1 MAFHDHTENGITV
14 LQSDLLCGS
23 IRHGFSTRTGG
34 VSPSPWNSLNL
45 GVGRGDD
52 PANVQEN
59 FRRLCGVLGLSHQ
72 RAVLSKQVHE
82 DNIRL
87 VTESDC
93 GKGLFRQRDYAS
105 VDAMICRE
113 KHIPLVVFSADCG
126 TILLYDPVQEAIGAV
141 HAGWRGV
148 ASGLAAKTVRRM
160 QEAFGTEP
168 GDLLAATGPS
178 IGACCFETD
187 DDVPEAMRRALGA
200 AGEPYM
206 VRRGEESGTI
216 YLSGGRQWRIGSRS
230 AAGCHHHPAFRTACH
245 LLVCPCSPP
254 RCHHHGKI
262 GSLVQGTT
270 GLRGEPS
277 AETTASQYPYF

>member
-34 VSPSPWNSLNL
+34 VSPSPWDSLNL

-52 PANVQEN
+52 LANVQEN
-59 FRRLCGVLGLSHQ
+59 FRRLCVVLGLSHQ

-141 HAGWRGV
+141 HAGWRAVWPPRRCGGCRRPS
-148 ASGLAAKTVRRM
+148 ARSRGICWPPRGRPSGSAVSRRTMTCRRPCAGRWVRQRSRTWCAGAK
-160 QEAFGTEP
+160 
-168 GDLLAATGPS
+168 
-178 IGACCFETD
+178 
-187 DDVPEAMRRALGA
+187 
-200 AGEPYM
+200 
-206 VRRGEESGTI
+206 SGT
-216 YLSGGRQWRIGSRS
+216 
-230 AAGCHHHPAFRTACH
+230 
-245 LLVCPCSPP
+245 
-254 RCHHHGKI
+254 
-262 GSLVQGTT
+262 
-270 GLRGEPS
+270 
-277 AETTASQYPYF
+277 

>member
-52 PANVQEN
+52 LANVQEN

-113 KHIPLVVFSADCG
+113 KQIPLVV
-126 TILLYDPVQEAIGAV
+126 T
-141 HAGWRGV
+141 
-148 ASGLAAKTVRRM
+148 
-160 QEAFGTEP
+160 
-168 GDLLAATGPS
+168 
-178 IGACCFETD
+178 
-187 DDVPEAMRRALGA
+187 
-200 AGEPYM
+200 M
-206 VRRGEESGTI
+206 V
-216 YLSGGRQWRIGSRS
+216 
-230 AAGCHHHPAFRTACH
+230 
-245 LLVCPCSPP
+245 
-254 RCHHHGKI
+254 
-262 GSLVQGTT
+262 
-270 GLRGEPS
+270 
-277 AETTASQYPYF
+277 

>member
-34 VSPSPWNSLNL
+34 VSPAPWDSLNL

-87 VTESDC
+87 VTEADC
-93 GKGLFRQRDYAS
+93 GKGLFRQRDYTS

-126 TILLYDPVQEAIGAV
+126 ILLLHDPDAGCVGAV
-141 HAGWRGV
+141 HAGWRGC
-148 ASGLAAKTVRRM
+148 AAGIVEKTVREMVR
-160 QEAFGTEP
+160 
-168 GDLLAATGPS
+168 LLGARPERILLPWGP
-178 IGACCFETD
+178 
-187 DDVPEAMRRALGA
+187 ALGNA
-200 AGEPYM
+200 ALRPTATYRRPCGPLPWGR
-206 VRRGEESGTI
+206 RRG
-216 YLSGGRQWRIGSRS
+216 RIWSVEG
-230 AAGCHHHPAFRTACH
+230 PNTM
-245 LLVCPCSPP
+245 
-254 RCHHHGKI
+254 
-262 GSLVQGTT
+262 
-270 GLRGEPS
+270 
-277 AETTASQYPYF
+277 